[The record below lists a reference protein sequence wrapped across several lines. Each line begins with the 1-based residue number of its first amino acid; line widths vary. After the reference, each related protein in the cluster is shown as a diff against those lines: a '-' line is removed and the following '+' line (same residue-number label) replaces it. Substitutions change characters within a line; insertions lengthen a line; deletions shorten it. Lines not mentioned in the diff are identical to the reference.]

1 MRRSFLFLLGSAR
14 ADGNAELL
22 ARYAAGF
29 LPEDIEQSWI
39 SLREHPLPAFEDIR
53 HEDGRKYEIA
63 TESESIILEA
73 TLAATDIVIVSPV
86 YWYSVS
92 ASVKLYLD
100 HWSGWMR
107 VDGIDMRKRME
118 GKTMWIATA
127 LSDTDF
133 STANPLIE
141 TLRMSAEY
149 MKMIFARTLIG
160 YGNRPGD
167 VMNDAESLKRAE
179 EFFSDDAV

>member
-1 MRRSFLFLLGSAR
+1 MKRSFLFLLGSAR
-14 ADGNAELL
+14 ADGNAEIL
-22 ARYAAGF
+22 ARHAASF
-29 LPEDIEQSWI
+29 LPEDIEQNWI
-39 SLREHPLPAFEDIR
+39 SLMEHPLPVFEDIR
-53 HEDGRKYEIA
+53 HDDGREYEIA

-92 ASVKLYLD
+92 ASLKLYLD

-107 VDGIDMRKRME
+107 VDGADMRKRME
-118 GKTMWIATA
+118 GKTMWVVTA
-127 LSDTDF
+127 LSDTDHPAA
-133 STANPLIE
+133 SPLIE

-149 MKMIFARTLIG
+149 MKMRFAGTLIG

-167 VMNDAESLKRAE
+167 VLNDSPSLERAE
-179 EFFSDDAV
+179 KFFSDFK

>member
-1 MRRSFLFLLGSAR
+1 MERSFLFLLGSAR
-14 ADGNAELL
+14 AAGNAEIL
-22 ARYAAGF
+22 ARHAASF
-29 LPEDIEQSWI
+29 LPEDIEQNWI
-39 SLREHPLPAFEDIR
+39 SLMEHPLPVFEDIR
-53 HEDGRKYEIA
+53 HEDGREYEIA
-63 TESESIILEA
+63 TESESIILDA

-107 VDGIDMRKRME
+107 IDGVDMRKRME
-118 GKTMWIATA
+118 GKRMWAVTA
-127 LSDTDF
+127 LSDPDF
-133 STANPLIE
+133 STANALID

-149 MKMIFARTLIG
+149 MKMRFAGTLIG

-167 VMNDAESLKRAE
+167 VMNDAASIERANR
-179 EFFSDDAV
+179 FFVAVYS